1 MRKVMVDTFNGLKC
15 SRCKKPLD
23 NETQIVDSENLV
35 GRYLCLPC
43 FHVRN
48 KEIMQANRN
57 LL

>member
-23 NETQIVDSENLV
+23 NETQIVDSQDLV

-43 FHVRN
+43 FYDRN
-48 KEIMQANRN
+48 KEIMLANRN

>member
-23 NETQIVDSENLV
+23 NETQIVDSKNLV

-43 FHVRN
+43 FHARN
-48 KEIMQANRN
+48 KEIMLANRN
-57 LL
+57 LI

>member
-1 MRKVMVDTFNGLKC
+1 MRKVMADTFNGLKC

-23 NETQIVDSENLV
+23 NEIQIVDSKDLV

-43 FHVRN
+43 FYARN